1 MKSRRVLLLA
11 AVSVLLLGLACRYT
25 APTPAAW
32 APSSTAELDARTRA
46 AQTTI
51 SALEE
56 TRSPTNAPTAT
67 LTPVPRPTA
76 AEDGPWLIFPDAAGE
91 HLYALDRDSG
101 ALITIALPMLTDPLD
116 IIGGRAP
123 DGARVLLRAGTH
135 ENLAELGLYELL
147 NPWEPARMLTELLS
161 QELQDAVLQND
172 GIQAQMALQA
182 VQQPHPISWSSDGN
196 NAVFPAALDGLS
208 ADLYLYR
215 PGGSALTRLNQRFQQ
230 DFSPLWSPEQ
240 DWIVFQE
247 VNSYTTINVWKL
259 SLVGALSMPNGAV
272 THYMHVP
279 RDTGYW
285 ERYVGWMS
293 ALYLLTYT
301 PTENGGIDL
310 RLSNVSAGKPRV
322 IFDGAFA
329 EAAVN
334 PQNGDVAVAVR
345 TENNNPRKPAGIY
358 YSSNSGTTFEALLAG
373 EYKNLSY
380 TPENGLFTAAS
391 AVGVLQFDRTGSVFM
406 LAGEQRLGI
415 APDGHW
421 LIGWGGNGARLYSPQ
436 GFRLQTLTDQSVSAL
451 VWQEDSKGFFLLAQD
466 GLFHFQF
473 PLLQARLVTTDVW
486 RGDEKAFVWL
496 R

>member
-1 MKSRRVLLLA
+1 MKSRRALLLA

-46 AQTTI
+46 ARETI
-51 SALEE
+51 NALKE

-67 LTPVPRPTA
+67 LTPIPRPTT

-101 ALITIALPMLTDPLD
+101 TLITIALPMLTDPLD

-123 DGARVLLRAGTH
+123 DGARVLMRAGTP

-147 NPWEPARMLTELLS
+147 NPWEPARMLTSLLS
-161 QELQDAVLQND
+161 HELQDAVLQND

-182 VQQPHPISWSSDGN
+182 VQQPHPVSWSPDGKS
-196 NAVFPAALDGLS
+196 AVFPAALDGLS
-208 ADLYLYR
+208 TDLYLYR
-215 PGGSALTRLNQRFQQ
+215 PGDSGFARLNQRFQQ
-230 DFSPLWSPEQ
+230 DFSPLWSPQQ

-247 VNSYTTINVWKL
+247 VNSYATINEWKI

-272 THYMHVP
+272 THYLHVP

-285 ERYVGWMS
+285 ERYAGWMS

-301 PTENGGIDL
+301 PTENGAIDL

-334 PQNGDVAVAVR
+334 PQNGDVAVVVR
-345 TENNNPRKPAGIY
+345 AENNNPRKAAGIY

-380 TPENGLFTAAS
+380 APEIGLFTAS
-391 AVGVLQFDRTGSVFM
+391 GTLGVLQFDRNGSVFM
-406 LAGEQRLGI
+406 LAGEERLGI

-421 LIGWGGNGARLYSPQ
+421 LIGWGGSGARLYSPQ
-436 GFRLQTLTDQSVSAL
+436 GFALQTLTEQSVSAL
-451 VWQEDSKGFFLLAQD
+451 VWQEDSKGFLLLEGD

-473 PLLQARLVTTDVW
+473 PLLQPRLVTTDVW
-486 RGDEKAFVWL
+486 RGDEKAFSWL